1 MQIAMF
7 SDVAASL
14 THPGRRSPMRTREKV
29 MEYTWAQQSNPD
41 KTAIWYPI
49 AISLFLV
56 VLILWVD

>member
-1 MQIAMF
+1 
-7 SDVAASL
+7 
-14 THPGRRSPMRTREKV
+14 MRTREKV

>member
-1 MQIAMF
+1 M
-7 SDVAASL
+7 
-14 THPGRRSPMRTREKV
+14 RRIVMRSKDKV

-41 KTAIWYPI
+41 KMAIWYPI